1 VVEQELKLQEKEE
14 QGDLRLERELEALAS
29 REATIAVEQ
38 KDLDETNTVVL
49 AHELTANIKDSGLN
63 SREEE
68 LDHKEKQLAEREQ

>member
-68 LDHKEKQLAEREQ
+68 LDHREKQLAEREQ